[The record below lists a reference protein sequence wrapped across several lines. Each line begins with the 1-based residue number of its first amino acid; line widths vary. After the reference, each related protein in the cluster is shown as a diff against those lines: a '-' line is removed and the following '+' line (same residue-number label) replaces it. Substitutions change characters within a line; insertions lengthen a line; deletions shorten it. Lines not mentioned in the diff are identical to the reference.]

1 MLVYSPFPKIEYYK
15 DGIIA
20 ISFKGERSIVAMK
33 KSVDLEKYKIVT
45 LSQNSYKDFNNIRI
59 NDNYQMVKYN
69 KDIILKGRNKSYV
82 LKISKGK
89 NDSNYDI
96 IDCKLSDYSKIILL
110 ENKILVFN

>member
-1 MLVYSPFPKIEYYK
+1 
-15 DGIIA
+15 
-20 ISFKGERSIVAMK
+20 
-33 KSVDLEKYKIVT
+33 
-45 LSQNSYKDFNNIRI
+45 
-59 NDNYQMVKYN
+59 MVKYN

-96 IDCKLSDYSKIILL
+96 IDCKLSNYSKIILL